1 MKKLLAL
8 LLAAALVLS
17 MAACAK
23 TPGTDDTT
31 APGTEGN
38 DPTAGVDNG
47 TYTYTDSVSTLAT
60 NWNPHSY
67 QTNDDAYPQ
76 NYIASGLYSFVFN
89 DEHHPV
95 EGFEPF
101 TTYAIIPEMA
111 AEEPVDVTEEIKA
124 SHPEFGIPESATSGF
139 AYTIKLNPNAT
150 FDDGTPIKA
159 VDYVESM
166 KRLLDPRLLNYR
178 AADYFGAAD
187 LAIAGAEQYYY
198 SLTENLYQMVSY
210 ADAEA
215 MMAAGEDVYID
226 VYAFWNASAEYT
238 DAEGNALPQYVSV
251 NDETVYGENMED
263 AFSGKMLITDYIDLF
278 SDGSNPLYKAVTN
291 ENYNEDYASTYDSL
305 VGCFASDEY
314 EITLVLEKS
323 LSGFY
328 LLYSLTSNWLVKTDL
343 YDSCIKET
351 EGVWSCTYNTSLETT
366 CSYGPYKMSAYQTD
380 KAMHFVK
387 NDAWYGWTDG
397 QHVYTDP
404 TDGQTYT
411 MYQTTEIDTQV
422 VADPATNKMMF
433 LKGQLMTYGLQ
444 ADDMATYR
452 NSEYCYDAPADTI
465 FFMILNGHKEAIG
478 NREKDASFDQSTTDL
493 ESMTLLNFRKA
504 VAVSYDKELFAA
516 TVSPAR
522 SGAYAIIGETYIYDP
537 ATGATYRDTDAAKQV
552 LCDFYGIDTSKY
564 ADLDAAVDSIT
575 GYDPELA
582 KELFAEAF
590 NEALEAGY
598 VTDNDGDSICDQ
610 TVTIEY
616 ALSTDSDF
624 MTKTIDY
631 LNEKMNEATEGT
643 PYAGK
648 IQFVKSAPY
657 GNDWSNK
664 IREGMSDTVLG
675 GWTGARMNPFGLT
688 DLYVNPD
695 RAYDAKW
702 FNPYQHEL
710 TIEIDG
716 EELTMSLYEWSDA
729 LNGNVVTVDGVD
741 YNFGDGQADV
751 ETRVKI
757 LAAFEG
763 AILGTYD
770 YLPMMQDG
778 SMFLLTQKAYY
789 VVEDYNGVMERGGI
803 QYLKYNYDDAEWNDY
818 VAEQGGE
825 LKY

>member
-23 TPGTDDTT
+23 TPTTDDTT
-31 APGTEGN
+31 APSDSGTETTQGAE
-38 DPTAGVDNG
+38 AGK
-47 TYTYTDSVSTLAT
+47 YTYTDSVVSLAT

-101 TTYAIIPEMA
+101 TTYAVIPEMA

-178 AADYFGAAD
+178 AVDYFGSAD
-187 LAIAGAEQYYY
+187 LSIVGAEQYYY
-198 SLTENLYQMVSY
+198 SLTQTLYEKLAY

-215 MMAAGEDVYID
+215 LMAEGKDVYID
-226 VYAFWNASAEYT
+226 VYAFWNASSEYT

-328 LLYSLTSNWLVKTDL
+328 LLYALSSNWLVKTDL

-351 EGVWSCTYNTSLETT
+351 EGVWSCSYNTSLETT

-404 TDGQTYT
+404 TDGKEYT
-411 MYQTTEIDTQV
+411 MYQTTEIDTQKV
-422 VADPATNKMMF
+422 TEAGTNKMMF

-444 ADDMATYR
+444 AEDMATYR
-452 NSEYCYDAPADTI
+452 NSEYCYSSPADTI
-465 FFMILNGHKEAIG
+465 FFLILNGHKESIG
-478 NREKDASFDQSTTDL
+478 KREKDASFDQATTDL

-504 VAVSYDKELFAA
+504 VAVSYDRELFAA
-516 TVSPAR
+516 TVDPAR

-590 NEALEAGY
+590 KEALEAGY
-598 VTDNDGDSICDQ
+598 VTDNDGDGICDQ

-616 ALSTDSDF
+616 CMSEDSNF

-664 IREGMSDTVLG
+664 IREGMSDTVLA

-688 DLYVNPD
+688 DLYVNPS

-702 FNPYQHEL
+702 FNPNQHEL
-710 TIEIDG
+710 TINIDG
-716 EELTMSLYEWSDA
+716 KDLTMNLTEWSDA
-729 LNGNVVTVDGVD
+729 LNGVVVNVDGVD
-741 YNFGDGQADV
+741 YNFGDGQVDV
-751 ETRVKI
+751 ETRVQI

-770 YLPMMQDG
+770 YLPMLQDG

-789 VVEDYNGVMERGGI
+789 VVDDYNGLLERGGI
-803 QYLKYNYDDAEWNDY
+803 QYLKYNYDDAEWASY
-818 VAEQGGE
+818 VKEQGGE